1 MRFLILFFSFF
12 AVQSLLAQ
20 ENVMTSFDSLKTGNF
35 YVLNGADTCFIKRT
49 ATRQFEKCQSSE
61 TEYELIVVW
70 LKKNKY
76 ILRDIHYNPTNA
88 PKVMRMDVVL
98 TILEI
103 HPTYYTVQVRTQGQK
118 SYQMTVYRLKDIK
131 HEN

>member
-1 MRFLILFFSFF
+1 MRLLILFFSFF
-12 AVQSLLAQ
+12 LSQSLLAQ
-20 ENVMTSFDSLKTGNF
+20 ENEITEFDSLKTGNF
-35 YVLNGADTCFIKRT
+35 FVLNGSDTCFIKRT

-76 ILRDIHYNPTNA
+76 ILRDVHYNPTNA
-88 PKVMRMDVVL
+88 PKVMRKDVVL

-103 HPTYYTVQVRTQGQK
+103 YPTYYTVHVRAQGQK
-118 SYQMTVYRLKDIK
+118 SYQMTVYRLKDI
-131 HEN
+131 